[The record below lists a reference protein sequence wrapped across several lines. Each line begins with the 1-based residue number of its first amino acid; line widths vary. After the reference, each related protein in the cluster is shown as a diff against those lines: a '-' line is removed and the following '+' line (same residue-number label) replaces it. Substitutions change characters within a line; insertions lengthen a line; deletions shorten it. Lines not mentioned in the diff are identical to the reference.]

1 MLKIFSIDVYML
13 LDSGATLS
21 FVTPLVEKKF
31 DIWLDILHEHFI
43 VSTLV
48 GESVVEKR
56 VHRNCPIILPN
67 RVSYVE
73 LVEHDMLDFDIIL
86 GMDWLHVC
94 FAYIDCRIRVVK
106 FNSLTES
113 LVEWKG
119 EILFLEVV

>member
-1 MLKIFSIDVYML
+1 MLKVFSINVYAL
-13 LDSGATLS
+13 LNPDATLS

-56 VHRNCPIILPN
+56 VHRNCPIILCT

-73 LVEHDMLDFDIIL
+73 LVELYIIDFLMSFWVWI
-86 GMDWLHVC
+86 G
-94 FAYIDCRIRVVK
+94 
-106 FNSLTES
+106 
-113 LVEWKG
+113 
-119 EILFLEVV
+119 